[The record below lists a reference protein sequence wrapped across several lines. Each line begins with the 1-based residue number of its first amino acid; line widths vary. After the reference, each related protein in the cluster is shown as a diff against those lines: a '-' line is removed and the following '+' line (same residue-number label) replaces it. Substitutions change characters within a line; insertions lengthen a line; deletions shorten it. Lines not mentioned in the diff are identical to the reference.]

1 MQNISRN
8 ATRTL
13 IPIAVLFLLLTL
25 ASCASRTGLYP
36 QGYAVASW
44 YGSEFHGRP
53 TSSGE
58 TFNMYAL
65 TCAHREYP
73 FGTQLRVTN
82 VDNQKAVSCVVNDRG
97 PFVAGRDI
105 DLSYAAAK
113 EIGLI
118 GKGTGHVSVEHMGR
132 DIAYIRE
139 VKYMSRSGPFTIQVG
154 SFSDYGNAVRLKN
167 SLELKY
173 ERVYIMNTEIKGE
186 TFYRVRIGKYP
197 LRDEAYIFAKT
208 LAEEGYAVLVTRY
221 EERI

>member
-1 MQNISRN
+1 MLVS
-8 ATRTL
+8 
-13 IPIAVLFLLLTL
+13 LLSLV
-25 ASCASRTGLYP
+25 SCASRTGLYP
-36 QGYAVASW
+36 QSGYAVASW

-58 TFNMYAL
+58 AFNMYAL

-82 VDNQKAVSCVVNDRG
+82 VDNQKAVACVVNDRG

-118 GKGTGHVSVEHMGR
+118 GKGTGPVYIEHMGR
-132 DIAYIRE
+132 DIAYIRD
-139 VKYMSRSGPFTIQVG
+139 VKYISRSGPFTIQVG

-173 ERVYIMNTEIKGE
+173 ERVYIMNAEIKGD
-186 TFYRVRIGKYP
+186 TFFRVRIGKYT
-197 LRDEAYIFAKT
+197 LRGEAYTFAKT